1 MIVIKTG
8 GGRDITE
15 NTAVDAIVDDLV
27 ALRRSGE
34 RCVLVHG
41 GNQAL
46 DDVANALG
54 HPPEF
59 VTSESGFTSRRTDRR
74 TLEIF
79 EMVYCGQLNTM
90 WVEKLQQRGVNAV
103 GLAGMDGR
111 LLEGRRKATLRIR
124 KNGKRMVL
132 RDDWTGTVERV
143 NDALLRMLLDSGY
156 LPVVTPPAISDAGEA
171 INVDG
176 DRAAAAI
183 AAALEAEA
191 LVFLT
196 DVPGILSRFPDPES
210 LVARVARREVDQL
223 VERVEGRM
231 KKKVMGAGA
240 AIDDGVGTV
249 VIASGLAEQPIRTAI
264 EGGGTHFVGA

>member
-8 GGRDITE
+8 GGGEIT
-15 NTAVDAIVDDLV
+15 ADAIVDRIADDLV
-27 ALRRSGE
+27 VLQQSGE
-34 RCVLVHG
+34 RIVFVHG
-41 GNQAL
+41 GNKAL
-46 DDVANALG
+46 DDVATALG

-59 VTSESGFTSRRTDRR
+59 VVSESGFTSRRTDRR

-79 EMVYCGQLNTM
+79 EMVYCGQLNKM

-103 GLAGMDGR
+103 GLAGLDGR
-111 LLEGRRKATLRIR
+111 LLEGRRKDTLRVR
-124 KNGKRMVL
+124 QNGKRLVI

-143 NDALLRMLLDSGY
+143 NDGLLRLLLDHGY

-183 AAALEAEA
+183 AAAVGAQA

-196 DVPGILSRFPDPES
+196 DVPGILERFPDPES
-210 LVARVARREVDQL
+210 LIARVPRSEVERL
-223 VERVEGRM
+223 VELVAGRM
-231 KKKVMGAGA
+231 KKKVLGAGA
-240 AIDDGVGTV
+240 AIDDGVGKV
-249 VIASGLAEQPIRTAI
+249 VIAQGTAERPIQTALA
-264 EGGGTHFVGA
+264 GGGTHFIAP